1 MATTFA
7 PVRPQIMGATHMV
20 SSGHYLASAAG
31 YRILE
36 EGGNAIDAGVAAGI
50 AINVVKPVATN
61 FGGVAPIIIHLAATN
76 KTVTISGL
84 GRWPKAASID
94 YFESNHGGDLP
105 EGMLRTVTPAAV
117 DAWMTAL
124 ELYGTMTFEQVV
136 APAREL
142 ADKGFPV
149 ASSHANIWQR
159 PAIAE
164 LVKNWP
170 STLSIFMPEGRHLK
184 AGELLAQKDLARTFE
199 RLSEVERSNAH
210 RGREGAIRAA
220 RDFFYKGD
228 IADEIVNWCQQEGG
242 LLTKEDMSEFSVE
255 VEEPVVG
262 SFKEY
267 EIKTCGPWCQG
278 PVVAQTLQ
286 MLENDDLAALG
297 HNSPDYIHTVA
308 EALNLAFSDREYY
321 YGDPDFVDVPMNEI
335 MSKAYTRARRGLIDP
350 QRAFGKLP
358 FKGDPRNAR
367 AVLDGS
373 LGDASGT
380 GRTGEEVSDTSYAC
394 VVDQWGNGFSA
405 TPSDFAIMSARV
417 PSLGIVISGRGT
429 SNWMERNHP
438 SSIGPRKR
446 PRLTPNPAMA
456 FKNGK
461 LLMPFG
467 TPGGDVQAQAMV
479 QTFLNIAE
487 FGMDPQAAVD
497 APRFISWN
505 FPNSFWPHDYLPGKL
520 VFEDGIPTE
529 VISEL
534 ARRGHDNSPEG
545 VRAVGNGDVCAV
557 MLDHDLGI
565 LKGAADHRV
574 ESYVI
579 GR

>member
-1 MATTFA
+1 MEE
-7 PVRPQIMGATHMV
+7 QI
-20 SSGHYLASAAG
+20 
-31 YRILE
+31 
-36 EGGNAIDAGVAAGI
+36 
-50 AINVVKPVATN
+50 
-61 FGGVAPIIIHLAATN
+61 
-76 KTVTISGL
+76 
-84 GRWPKAASID
+84 
-94 YFESNHGGDLP
+94 
-105 EGMLRTVTPAAV
+105 
-117 DAWMTAL
+117 
-124 ELYGTMTFEQVV
+124 
-136 APAREL
+136 
-142 ADKGFPV
+142 
-149 ASSHANIWQR
+149 
-159 PAIAE
+159 
-164 LVKNWP
+164 
-170 STLSIFMPEGRHLK
+170 
-184 AGELLAQKDLARTFE
+184 
-199 RLSEVERSNAH
+199 
-210 RGREGAIRAA
+210 RG
-220 RDFFYKGD
+220 
-228 IADEIVNWCQQEGG
+228 
-242 LLTKEDMSEFSVE
+242 
-255 VEEPVVG
+255 
-262 SFKEY
+262 
-267 EIKTCGPWCQG
+267 
-278 PVVAQTLQ
+278 
-286 MLENDDLAALG
+286 
-297 HNSPDYIHTVA
+297 A

-335 MSKAYTRARRGLIDP
+335 MSKAYKRARRGLIDP

-380 GRTGEEVSDTSYAC
+380 GRTGDEVSDTSYAC

-429 SNWMERNHP
+429 SNWPERNHP